1 MIKFFS
7 RQIDTNAFF
16 QFISSL
22 SVKSRPRFELAG
34 QKLKFTIKKLVLLLI
49 CTVGF
54 LRLEVISLNLLQF
67 FIEFITILD
76 N

>member
-22 SVKSRPRFELAG
+22 SVKSQPRFELAG
-34 QKLKFTIKKLVLLLI
+34 QKKNLQLKNWF
-49 CTVGF
+49 CFGF
-54 LRLEVISLNLLQF
+54 AAYLHCRIF
-67 FIEFITILD
+67 AFGGHFIEFITIFH
-76 N
+76 